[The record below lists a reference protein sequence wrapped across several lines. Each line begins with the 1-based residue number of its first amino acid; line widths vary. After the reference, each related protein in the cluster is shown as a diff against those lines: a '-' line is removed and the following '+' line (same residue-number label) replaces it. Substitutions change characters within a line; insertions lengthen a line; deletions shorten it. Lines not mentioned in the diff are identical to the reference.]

1 MMCASSPPTLR
12 KKRVLCSLI
21 CACLIVLFGGSNLLI
36 TYRIQSPRSRPLRG
50 MQSTRR
56 QLYAQSR
63 YHDVPSPYEAR
74 YPGSPLPSWARKK
87 TYSDLP
93 DDKGICFVHVG
104 KGKWTRTMAL
114 LGEYVHTRDMMDV
127 NNSHRDISCLFLV
140 FCYLFLSAGG
150 STLGCSLGFNL
161 HCEDKVLKEEKSIL
175 YNMTSHVFHKNV
187 YDCSD
192 DSAYYLLSVRDP
204 IARALSAFNYDR
216 PDETSSKRDL
226 DRLGP
231 FYLGCPF
238 YHFDDL
244 VKNGLTKHGQAS
256 NRCKRIARNSLQGTL
271 PHYMGPSHFEYNY
284 QYYYEVLP
292 EDANI
297 LVIRNEHIEVD
308 WNSIEV
314 LLSGSNEETNISFA
328 RTNVNTWIDQG
339 DLYISPESITTLCQV
354 LCNEIQVYKKI
365 LRSAQNLNEEEIH
378 RSLIELMAKCPV
390 EAVTDEC
397 PKPLPNISAK
407 IEDNIGYESL
417 DEEEEDEEDS

>member
-1 MMCASSPPTLR
+1 
-12 KKRVLCSLI
+12 
-21 CACLIVLFGGSNLLI
+21 
-36 TYRIQSPRSRPLRG
+36 

-56 QLYAQSR
+56 QLYAQSS

-104 KGKWTRTMAL
+104 KGKWTDDGIVRRYL
-114 LGEYVHTRDMMDV
+114 FILEILMDA
-127 NNSHRDISCLFLV
+127 NNSHRDISLASFLFSVISLS
-140 FCYLFLSAGG
+140 SAGG

-161 HCEDKVLKEEKSIL
+161 HCEDTVLKEENSIL
-175 YNMTSHVFHKNV
+175 YDMTSHVFHKNV

-238 YHFDDL
+238 YHFNDL

-256 NRCKRIARNSLQGTL
+256 NRCKHIAMNSLQGIL
-271 PHYMGPSHFEYNY
+271 PHNMGPSHFEYNY

-314 LLSGSNEETNISFA
+314 LLSGSNEESSTHTNVSFA

-378 RSLIELMAKCPV
+378 RSLIELMAKCPI

-397 PKPLPNISAK
+397 PKPLPNISTK